1 MLIKSRQFRLSI
13 GGPSPGAPAQGLMGR
28 ILTGVIGAA
37 VLVGA
42 FVASVFVFAV
52 AAGGMLL
59 LGGYLWWTTRALR
72 RQLRA
77 VTQKGQ
83 VIEGE
88 VIHHSTLHSR

>member
-1 MLIKSRQFRLSI
+1 MLIKSKQFRLSI
-13 GGPSPGAPAQGLMGR
+13 GRPTPGVPAQGLMGR
-28 ILTGVIGAA
+28 ILTGVVGAA

-42 FVASVFVFAV
+42 VVASVFVFAV

-77 VTQKGQ
+77 MTQKGQ

-88 VIHHSTLHSR
+88 VIRDSTSHSR